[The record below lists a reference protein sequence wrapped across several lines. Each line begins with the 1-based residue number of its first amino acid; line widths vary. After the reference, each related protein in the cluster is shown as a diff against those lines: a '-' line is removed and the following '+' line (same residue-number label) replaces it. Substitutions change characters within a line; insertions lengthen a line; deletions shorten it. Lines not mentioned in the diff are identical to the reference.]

1 MYMSEKS
8 NDNAKEISRN
18 VELVTKCNLWK
29 NKYDS
34 ENFQVSIPIVFIFES
49 CTNLI

>member
-8 NDNAKEISRN
+8 NDNSKEISRN
-18 VELVTKCNLWK
+18 IELVTKCNLWK

-34 ENFQVSIPIVFIFES
+34 ENFQVSIPIVI
-49 CTNLI
+49 